1 MLRSLLRTRRS
12 MLLAVLGVVPAAFQ
26 AGEAQGGDATRCL
39 KQCKKKKKDKRA
51 ACKQKCKKAAPSNF
65 PRTAYVSGPGNGISA
80 SFPLAAGRYQ
90 ISATHNDVSQY
101 GENFIIHLWGPK
113 DYEGFIFNELEFE
126 PGYFQ
131 YQTIE
136 QIPYDGT
143 YFFEA
148 QDVGGPWTI
157 SVAPI

>member
-12 MLLAVLGVVPAAFQ
+12 VVLALLGIAPATFQ
-26 AGEAQGGDATRCL
+26 AGEEDAAGATRCL
-39 KQCKKKKKDKRA
+39 KQCKKKPKAKRA
-51 ACKQKCKKAAPSNF
+51 ACKKKCKKTATSNW
-65 PRTAYVSGPGNGISA
+65 PRTAYVSGPENGISA
-80 SFPLAAGRYQ
+80 SFPLAAGRYL
-90 ISATHNDVSQY
+90 ISATHNDMSEY

-113 DYEGFIFNELEFE
+113 DYEGFILNELEFE

-136 QIPYDGT
+136 QIPYNGM

-148 QDVGGPWTI
+148 QDVGGPWTMRV
-157 SVAPI
+157 SPI